1 MKTRVHQPTFLVMA
15 VCLVVLAGVSQAQ
28 QMTAVN
34 ATAAPPSAAT
44 TYEDFTKLISP
55 PASIW
60 EPPWCVISPTTPIRA
75 CRRSGLSNRRN
86 TLSIREAFRYPPGM
100 CIAFRFQLTLVVGHA
115 GAMLAEKRGEQPQRA
130 RQLRRKRG
138 SHLRTRLC
146 FAHDEE

>member
-1 MKTRVHQPTFLVMA
+1 
-15 VCLVVLAGVSQAQ
+15 VVRYLADHTDPRMSEIGSLQSSQYI
-28 QMTAVN
+28 VN
-34 ATAAPPSAAT
+34 QGS
-44 TYEDFTKLISP
+44 FQIST
-55 PASIW
+55 S
-60 EPPWCVISPTTPIRA
+60 
-75 CRRSGLSNRRN
+75 
-86 TLSIREAFRYPPGM
+86 M